1 MSKKNSAR
9 LKLVNA
15 IIEYAGDE
23 LEDRASLVQLAGMSE
38 EELVEEVINILE
50 YYHEQ
55 ANQ

>member
-1 MSKKNSAR
+1 MSKKNTMR
-9 LKLVNA
+9 VKLVNA

-23 LEDRASLVQLAGMSE
+23 FEDSASLAKLAGMSE
-38 EELVEEVINILE
+38 DELVDNLINILE